1 MSKGSARSRSRA
13 SPPASVRENHNFIG
27 RVPVA
32 CELINPTVC
41 QDRLGENIARESWK
55 RSRVSQGGDRGFER
69 CYCTMTALNRA
80 DVKERLQARRAEIL
94 AVKEDSVS
102 VHFL

>member
-1 MSKGSARSRSRA
+1 MIISPRQARGK
-13 SPPASVRENHNFIG
+13 H
-27 RVPVA
+27 
-32 CELINPTVC
+32 
-41 QDRLGENIARESWK
+41 RESWK

-94 AVKEDSVS
+94 EVS
-102 VHFL
+102 RQCLYPRFVAYTNKSFYQDRFGS